1 MNHVTLLHT
10 FKNVLYQYGA
20 EGAAQKQQLLK
31 QLSRVPLNVNSDL
44 QEYHEAL
51 LFLQAYP
58 DNAAIEKQT
67 WRELNRITAFL
78 RSSSAAQRKKL
89 DESGLPFTGM
99 ITRYSPEL
107 LSLLEADP
115 ECTLE
120 LDSFDSAPHSLNRV
134 LQVTLPAT
142 EKDFTAAGE
151 KNMELL
157 HTLGLKKNAYLA
169 FILGQVETIAD
180 PQVKDMLWQELA
192 LFADIRF
199 TAPLFSRT
207 MNRIP
212 DAPVFY
218 HDEIVKRIDFEKLLH
233 TPLPQAVS
241 MDETRRN
248 QLVKIIRRAMVLTM
262 RETDTST
269 YMQEDTLR
277 YFELDRGISV
287 AVYGMYPERQL
298 PLQSYIGYTLFK
310 NGLPAAYGGGWVFG
324 ASAMF
329 GLNILD
335 SFRGGESAFI
345 MGQLLRVYKQLF
357 SLQYIEVEAYQ
368 IGKANSDGIKTGAYW
383 FYHRFGFRSVN
394 AALRK
399 LAARDAEKI
408 KRDKTYRSSRKTL
421 LALAESNIAL
431 VLDNSR
437 HYMPEDLGRVISKMI
452 VKKYRGMRNIAVQKT
467 VADFTGKLSPA
478 DAEKVLR
485 YPHSLA
491 EWALAAE
498 ASAISD
504 AQQLKR
510 IANAIVL
517 KATDPYAY
525 NQVVTELL
533 FSGSF

>member
-1 MNHVTLLHT
+1 MNYVALLHA
-10 FKNVLYQYGA
+10 FKNALYQYGA
-20 EGAAQKQQLLK
+20 EGAAQKQQLLQ
-31 QLSRVPLNVNSDL
+31 QLSKLPLNINSSL
-44 QEYHEAL
+44 VEYHEAL

-58 DNAAIEKQT
+58 DNAAIYKLSA
-67 WRELNRITAFL
+67 RELKRITDIL
-78 RSSSAAQRKKL
+78 RRSSAAQRKKL

-99 ITRYSPEL
+99 ITRYSPEM

-115 ECTLE
+115 ECTLK
-120 LDSFDSAPHSLNRV
+120 LDSFDSAEDSLNRV

-142 EKDFTAAGE
+142 EKDITAAGD

-157 HTLGLKKNAYLA
+157 RALGLKKNTYLA
-169 FILGQVETIAD
+169 FILGEFETITTPA
-180 PQVKDMLWQELA
+180 VKDLLWQELA

-199 TAPLFSRT
+199 TAAPFSRT
-207 MNRIP
+207 FNRVP
-212 DAPVFY
+212 NAPIFY
-218 HDEIVKRIDFEKLLH
+218 HDEIVKRVDAEKLLH
-233 TPLPQAVS
+233 TALPPAMQPDDR
-241 MDETRRN
+241 MRK

-277 YFELDRGISV
+277 YFELERGISV

-324 ASAMF
+324 SSAMF

-368 IGKANSDGIKTGAYW
+368 IGKDNSDGIKTGAYW
-383 FYHRFGFRSVN
+383 FYHRFGFRSVD
-394 AALRK
+394 ARLQK
-399 LAARDAEKI
+399 LAARDEEKI
-408 KRDKTYRSSRKTL
+408 KRDRKFRSSRKTL

-437 HYMPEDLGRVISKMI
+437 HYMPEDLTQVISELI
-452 VKKYRGMRNIAVQKT
+452 VKKYRGLRSRAVQQCIQN
-467 VADFTGKLSPA
+467 FTGKLAPA
-478 DAEKVLR
+478 DAENVSR

-498 ASAISD
+498 AFNISSAK
-504 AQQLKR
+504 QLR
-510 IANAIVL
+510 QVTAAIGQ

-525 NQVVTELL
+525 NKTVSELL
-533 FSGSF
+533 LSGSF